1 MLFSHLHPRILLPP
15 YGFLVF
21 LDFRNLQQQLKT
33 GGGLGFPTLS
43 LFFTFQSSIVLSLI
57 TLYLNINTSKS
68 LPQQQLEMH
77 REEKNLTE
85 NNITLYLP
93 YGFRNPYKTINQLW
107 RDVNT
112 LTAELLLCISG

>member
-21 LDFRNLQQQLKT
+21 LQQLKT
-33 GGGLGFPTLS
+33 GGGLGFPILS

-85 NNITLYLP
+85 NNITLYHP
-93 YGFRNPYKTINQLW
+93 YGFRNPYKTINQ
-107 RDVNT
+107 
-112 LTAELLLCISG
+112 